1 MAKDVPFDPCR
12 QWLGV
17 DAVDLGNARLVLG
30 VTPEESDPLVVLR
43 AAEARLNLLRA
54 ISPGPFELARTSLVK
69 RVEESL
75 ERILAEIPAS
85 PRPAPGAA
93 GGFAMPAPPSQLA
106 AAAPQVPVVPSVGL
120 PPAVP
125 RAVPVVPPMVPG
137 GGWSQPAG
145 QAAGDGN
152 GFGHVAIRTTV
163 YRKKTPVAGIALAL
177 LALASLAGG
186 LAYYVITK
194 ERLPH
199 SRAARSDDRLT
210 ARADPPAN
218 GGATES
224 IAQQGPE
231 PAAGRKHGGMTR
243 KDRREDEAP
252 PDPSS
257 DRAISTGKPRSREK
271 ERALPPQ
278 PDPQPEESAEKPEAV
293 VPPPAAMEPPP
304 PPKKTALNPPEA
316 PQQKPEKPEEEPP
329 AKENP
334 VKETP
339 KQARQLDD
347 TLAEVLEA
355 MQQQEDDTVKR
366 RLAEAFEQV
375 GGRNSGN
382 ATSQRIDRWQ
392 QLATYYKGFLEFREK
407 ALAAVKAGDEYE
419 VKNKRIAVV
428 EIDDTVFKYRV
439 DGEARRTDRDKIPG
453 GIVLAILMEWFDAN
467 PANDLYVGAYH
478 LAKEESAPELAR
490 EHWEKAEAGGADASA
505 LMPLLNDPVFARAMA
520 EK

>member
-12 QWLGV
+12 QWLGI

-43 AAEARLNLLRA
+43 AADARLNLLRA
-54 ISPGPFELARTSLVK
+54 ISPGPFELARTSLIK
-69 RVEESL
+69 RVEETR
-75 ERILAEIPAS
+75 EKVLAEIAAS
-85 PRPAPGAA
+85 PRPAAGVA

-106 AAAPQVPVVPSVGL
+106 AASPQVPIVPSVGL

-125 RAVPVVPPMVPG
+125 PAVPPMVPG
-137 GGWSQPAG
+137 GGWSQP
-145 QAAGDGN
+145 AGDGN

-194 ERLPH
+194 EKAQH

-218 GGATES
+218 VGATES
-224 IAQQGPE
+224 VAQRSAE

-243 KDRREDEAP
+243 KARREDEPP

-257 DRAISTGKPRSREK
+257 DRAISTGKPRSPEK
-271 ERALPPQ
+271 GRRPPPQ
-278 PDPQPEESAEKPEAV
+278 PDPQPEEKSEVV

-304 PPKKTALNPPEA
+304 PPEKTTLNPPEA
-316 PQQKPEKPEEEPP
+316 PQQKPEEESP

-334 VKETP
+334 VQEKPE
-339 KQARQLDD
+339 QDRQLDD
-347 TLAEVLEA
+347 TLAEVLKA

-366 RLAEAFEQV
+366 RLAEAFEQA
-375 GGRNSGN
+375 GGRNFGN
-382 ATSQRIDRWQ
+382 AASQRIDSWQ
-392 QLATYYKGFLEFREK
+392 QLANYYKGFLEFREK
-407 ALAAVKAGDEYE
+407 ALAAVQAGNEYE
-419 VKNKRIAVV
+419 VRNKKIAVV
-428 EIDDTVFKYRV
+428 EIDDTEFKYRV
-439 DGEARRTDRDKIPG
+439 AGETKRTDRDKIPG

-505 LMPLLNDPVFARAMA
+505 LMPLLDDPVFARAMA

>member
-12 QWLGV
+12 QWLGI

-43 AAEARLNLLRA
+43 AADARLNLLRA
-54 ISPGPFELARTSLVK
+54 ISPGPFELARTSLIK
-69 RVEESL
+69 RVEETR
-75 ERILAEIPAS
+75 EKVLAEIAAS
-85 PRPAPGAA
+85 PRPAPGVA
-93 GGFAMPAPPSQLA
+93 GGFAMPAPPSHLA
-106 AAAPQVPVVPSVGL
+106 AATPQVPVMPSAGL

-125 RAVPVVPPMVPG
+125 PAVPVVPPMVPG
-137 GGWSQPAG
+137 GGWSQAAG

-163 YRKKTPVAGIALAL
+163 YRKKTPVAGTALAL

-194 ERLPH
+194 EKAQH
-199 SRAARSDDRLT
+199 SRAARSNDRLT

-218 GGATES
+218 VGATES
-224 IAQQGPE
+224 VAQRRAE

-243 KDRREDEAP
+243 KDRREDEPP
-252 PDPSS
+252 PDPLS
-257 DRAISTGKPRSREK
+257 DRAISTGKPRSQEK
-271 ERALPPQ
+271 ERRPPPQ
-278 PDPQPEESAEKPEAV
+278 PDPQPEAESEAV
-293 VPPPAAMEPPP
+293 AAPPEAMEPPP
-304 PPKKTALNPPEA
+304 PPKKTALNPPQA
-316 PQQKPEKPEEEPP
+316 PQQKPQKPEEESP

-339 KQARQLDD
+339 EQARQLDD

-366 RLAEAFEQV
+366 RLAEAFEQA
-375 GGRNSGN
+375 GGRNFGN
-382 ATSQRIDRWQ
+382 AASQRIDSWQ

-407 ALAAVKAGDEYE
+407 ALAAVKAGNEYE
-419 VKNKRIAVV
+419 VKNKKIAVV

-439 DGEARRTDRDKIPG
+439 AGETKRTDRDKIPG

-478 LAKEESAPELAR
+478 LAKAESAPELAR

-505 LMPLLNDPVFARAMA
+505 LMPLLDDPVFARAMA